1 MQKMSSFSSDF
12 QTLIKHY
19 FLLCFLNELL
29 MSLRNID
36 QVLAASNQV
45 SMKCIV
51 TLTSLICPTLCF
63 TKISC
68 PSACISRHGYIIQG
82 IRL

>member
-12 QTLIKHY
+12 QKLIKHY
-19 FLLCFLNELL
+19 FLLYFLNELL
-29 MSLRNID
+29 MSLRSID
-36 QVLAASNQV
+36 QVLAVGNQV
-45 SMKCIV
+45 SVKCIV
-51 TLTSLICPTLCF
+51 ILTSLICPTLCL

>member
-1 MQKMSSFSSDF
+1 MQKMRSFSSDF
-12 QTLIKHY
+12 QTLIKHCFLLY
-19 FLLCFLNELL
+19 FLYEVL

-36 QVLAASNQV
+36 QVLAAGNQV

-68 PSACISRHGYIIQG
+68 PSACISRHGYTIQG
-82 IRL
+82 IHL

>member
-1 MQKMSSFSSDF
+1 MQKVSSFSSDF
-12 QTLIKHY
+12 QTLIKQY
-19 FLLCFLNELL
+19 FLLNFLYELL
-29 MSLRNID
+29 MVWKKIE
-36 QVLAASNQV
+36 QVLAAGNQV

-51 TLTSLICPTLCF
+51 TLTSLIGPTLCF

-82 IRL
+82 IHL

>member
-19 FLLCFLNELL
+19 FLLYFLNELL

-36 QVLAASNQV
+36 QVLAAGNQV
-45 SMKCIV
+45 SMNWIDSYLPHLSNSV
-51 TLTSLICPTLCF
+51 F
-63 TKISC
+63 
-68 PSACISRHGYIIQG
+68 H
-82 IRL
+82 